1 MAQESKT
8 DIGLNALGVK
18 MVHAGLTGTP
28 VLVICG
34 APVWLIMVPV
44 VVTLVG
50 VLICTQS
57 FWWRR

>member
-1 MAQESKT
+1 MKQENEM
-8 DIGLNALGVK
+8 DIGLNALGGN
-18 MVHAGLTGTP
+18 MVNGGLAGTP
-28 VLVICG
+28 VLVVCG

-50 VLICTQS
+50 VLICTRS